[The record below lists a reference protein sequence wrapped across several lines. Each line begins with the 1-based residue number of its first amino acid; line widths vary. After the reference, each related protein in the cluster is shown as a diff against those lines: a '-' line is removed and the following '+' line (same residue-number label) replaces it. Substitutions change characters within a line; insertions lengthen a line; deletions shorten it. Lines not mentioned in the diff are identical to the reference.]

1 MAGWGLSLFQ
11 IISTLI
17 GSGLTIFLLNSLSAD
32 INQPIINF
40 NIVADSIKNN
50 VQSIYSSDNLSYAN
64 SSNNKQYN
72 ITNPISNTLT
82 KVDTVVVNNG
92 RASATNLILGLYY
105 PNGNITN
112 FYTGFQSEN
121 VTFKKQSSNLL
132 IAEANRL
139 SKDSIIAITSIIQC
153 NTANNTGKSSYSR
166 LNIDLGNTSN
176 LSCPPVNYF
185 VTASYDQGSTFRTNI
200 DSNFINMDKFYS
212 FHFRDQILTIIMT
225 FAVISFIISLSY
237 KRLKR
242 FKKRLSRPKFVFEIV
257 KELVTIRDVLDENIM
272 SKRIFQIDKWFS
284 KDVEE
289 KLNIFNDYADYYYLD
304 DFYSKLK
311 ERAEFMSKK
320 NLLNINEQ
328 MTKSS
333 AVEPNR
339 NNNYEPTSDKS
350 YDNLNNKN
358 YSAFNI
364 KATNEQCLELANN
377 AITNINWKNYQDV
390 EDKKYYKPIAIATT
404 VACAFLVSSI
414 FEIYRIT
421 FFHYTLDVPS
431 FYYRLTYIF
440 FTTIVRA
447 FIFFI
452 IAREI
457 INFQTLF
464 AYEVGTTN
472 NILSFFIMDRN
483 SQVKL
488 LLFSFII
495 GGIPILSILT
505 NFHLIS
511 YEIQSLTIDPSIGYL
526 LFVSGLLIDISMF
539 IILVLVIPKFIMKTQ
554 IVKM

>member
-1 MAGWGLSLFQ
+1 LAGWGLSLFQ

-32 INQPIINF
+32 INQPMINF
-40 NIVADSIKNN
+40 NIATDNIKNN
-50 VQSIYSSDNLSYAN
+50 IPITYSYNNLPPAN
-64 SSNNKQYN
+64 NFTNKQYN
-72 ITNPISNTLT
+72 ISGSNSNALT
-82 KVDTVVVNNG
+82 KIDTVVVNNG
-92 RASATNLILGLYY
+92 RTSATNLILGLYF

-132 IAEANRL
+132 IAQANRL
-139 SKDSIIAITSIIQC
+139 SKDSIIAITTTVQC
-153 NTANNTGKSSYSR
+153 DFTNNNGTAMYSH
-166 LNIDLGNTSN
+166 LNIDLGNISN
-176 LSCPPVNYF
+176 LNCPPVNYF

-225 FAVISFIISLSY
+225 FAIISFIISLLY

-257 KELVTIRDVLDENIM
+257 KEIITIRDVLDENIM

-284 KDVEE
+284 KDMEE

-311 ERAEFMSKK
+311 ERADFMSRK
-320 NLLNINEQ
+320 NLYRSNDTIA
-328 MTKSS
+328 KS
-333 AVEPNR
+333 N
-339 NNNYEPTSDKS
+339 TSDPNSANQYNTASKKS
-350 YDNLNNKN
+350 TNNLINKN
-358 YSAFNI
+358 YNGFDI
-364 KATNEQCLELANN
+364 RETNEQCLELANI
-377 AITNINWKNYQDV
+377 AITNINWKNYQDI
-390 EDKKYYKPIAIATT
+390 EDKKYYKPVAIAVTIL
-404 VACAFLVSSI
+404 CAFLISSV

-421 FFHYTLDVPS
+421 FFHYTLDVPG

-440 FTTIVRA
+440 FTTVARA
-447 FIFFI
+447 FIFFM

-472 NILSFFIMDRN
+472 NVLSFFIMDRKV
-483 SQVKL
+483 QVKL

-495 GGIPILSILT
+495 GGLPILSIAT
-505 NFHLIS
+505 DFHFIS
-511 YEIQSLTIDPSIGYL
+511 YEIQSLTIDPSMGYL
-526 LFVSGLLIDISMF
+526 LFMVGLLIDISLF
-539 IILVLVIPKFIMKTQ
+539 LILVLVIPRFIMKTQ
-554 IVKM
+554 IVKI